1 MWLVLHKDSYIFG
14 FLYAGLL
21 IASLIFYYAAC
32 LTDPGYVDKD
42 TLVHLAYDEVSSCYL
57 KGLHLFSCLLFDG
70 DLKTVS
76 LFENCL
82 KIKVDLNGQRLGRFS
97 VGSLYIREK
106 SCQKSVALTNFLPD
120 IPLVIWFHCYS

>member
-42 TLVHLAYDEVSSCYL
+42 TLVHLANDEVSSCYS

-76 LFENCL
+76 LFENCS
-82 KIKVDLNGQRLGRFS
+82 KIKVGFNGQRLGRFS
-97 VGSLYIREK
+97 VGSLFK
-106 SCQKSVALTNFLPD
+106 SCQKSVALTDFLPD
-120 IPLVIWFHCYS
+120 IPLGIWLHCYS

>member
-70 DLKTVS
+70 YLLKTVS
-76 LFENCL
+76 LFENCS
-82 KIKVDLNGQRLGRFS
+82 KVMVDLNG
-97 VGSLYIREK
+97 
-106 SCQKSVALTNFLPD
+106 
-120 IPLVIWFHCYS
+120 